1 MSFLDV
7 TLIFFFLLVILNYGA
22 HRSVLYPP
30 FIFCS
35 MWLLDLIVLHSGLIE
50 VDPVHSNT
58 LAIVAAGAA
67 SFSAGG
73 LLAGLVPR
81 RLLRI
86 HLFPPQPKRT
96 PHFLRNLLMVILLC
110 GLPVLFYQT
119 WRLGQLGSGDANI
132 LAQTRAAMVKAAE
145 NGELPDQP
153 FVLNYFT
160 PIAISISLLLATEK
174 KDRQFWIVTVVAFIG
189 CILGTG
195 RGGFLLLISGLST
208 IRLLQTKQDSLRS
221 AMRLLRWPIILFL
234 TLYIGLIFTNKN
246 TEGIT
251 GGVTGIATY
260 FVLSYIV
267 GPLAGF
273 DVVVQ
278 HPANF
283 AMTSS
288 HTFQFPLYLGSTLH
302 LINYTRPPL
311 IDSFV
316 FVPFPTNVYTIYK
329 FYFVE
334 LGTLGTIVL
343 LLLFGFVHS
352 LFYLKAKQGGRLSMY
367 LFAPSILSVLS
378 VISGDSYYDIGGL
391 LRAAALGLLYFLI
404 GSVPFRLL
412 PAIKGSRIEN
422 PSLESSGV

>member
-7 TLIFFFLLVILNYGA
+7 TLILFLILVILNYGA

-35 MWLLDLIVLHSGLIE
+35 MWLLDLIVFRSGLIE
-50 VDPVHSNT
+50 VDPVHNNT
-58 LAIVAAGAA
+58 LAIVAAGAV

-73 LLAGLVPR
+73 LLAGLAPR
-81 RLLRI
+81 RLLSI
-86 HLFPPQPKRT
+86 HLFPPKPKRT

-110 GLPVLFYQT
+110 GLPVMFYQT
-119 WRLGQLGSGDANI
+119 WRLSLLGSGDGSI
-132 LAQTRAAMVKAAE
+132 LAQARGAMVKAAE

-174 KDRQFWIVTVVAFIG
+174 KDKQFWIVTVIAFIG
-189 CILGTG
+189 CILSTG

-208 IRLLQTKQDSLRS
+208 IRMLQTKQDSLQS

-234 TLYIGLIFTNKN
+234 TMYIGLIFTNKN
-246 TEGIT
+246 TEGIN

-278 HPANF
+278 QPAKF
-283 AMTSS
+283 VVASS
-288 HTFQFPLYLGSTLH
+288 HTFQFPLYLGATLH
-302 LINYTRPPL
+302 LIDYTRPPL
-311 IDSFV
+311 IDTFV
-316 FVPFPTNVYTIYK
+316 FVPFPANVYTIYK
-329 FYFVE
+329 WYFLEVGI
-334 LGTLGTIVL
+334 LGTLAF
-343 LLLFGFVHS
+343 LLLFGFAHS
-352 LFYLKAKQGGRLSMY
+352 LFYLKAKQGGRFSIY
-367 LFAPSILSVLS
+367 LFAPSILSVLL
-378 VISGDSYYDIGGL
+378 VISGDTYYDIGAL
-391 LRAAALGLLYFLI
+391 LRVAALGLLYFLI
-404 GSVPFRLL
+404 GAMPFRLL
-412 PAIKGSRIEN
+412 PTIKVSQIEN
-422 PSLESSGV
+422 PHPESSSV

>member
-7 TLIFFFLLVILNYGA
+7 TLIFFFILVILNYCG

-35 MWLLDLIVLHSGLIE
+35 MWLLDLIVLRSGLIE
-50 VDPVHSNT
+50 VDPVHNNT

-81 RLLRI
+81 GLFCI
-86 HLFPPQPKRT
+86 HLFPSEPKRL

-119 WRLGQLGSGDANI
+119 WRLGQSGAGDLNL
-132 LAQTRAAMVKAAE
+132 LARTRAAMVTAAE

-174 KDRQFWIVTVVAFIG
+174 KNRQFWIVTAVASIG
-189 CILGTG
+189 CILSTG
-195 RGGFLLLISGLST
+195 RGDFLLLISGLST
-208 IRLLQTKQDSLRS
+208 IRLLQAKQDSLQK
-221 AMRLLRWPIILFL
+221 AMRLLRWPIALFL

-273 DVVVQ
+273 DLVVQ
-278 HPANF
+278 HPARF

-288 HTFQFPLYLGSTLH
+288 HTFQFPLYLGATLH
-302 LINYTRPPL
+302 LVDYKRPPL
-311 IDSFV
+311 VDSFV

-329 FYFVE
+329 FYFLE
-334 LGTLGTIVL
+334 LGILGILVL

-352 LFYLKAKQGGRLSMY
+352 LLYLKAKQGGRLSLY
-367 LFAPSILSVLS
+367 LFGAFICSVLM
-378 VISGDSYYDIGGL
+378 VIFDDSYYNVGQYLRVL
-391 LRAAALGLLYFLI
+391 LLGLFYFGI
-404 GSVPFRLL
+404 GSIPFRLF
-412 PAIKGSRIEN
+412 PAIKVGQRNN
-422 PSLESSGV
+422 PHLESSGV